1 MEYGPGTAYE
11 FPYLANWGSLNNNR
25 TTGYM
30 AWDAMG
36 LEEVQNQLNDAE
48 KYDISA
54 IDILLRFWKSASGE
68 LMVKVTGLHGLG
80 GEAVE
85 ADDVNIEYPDTLT
98 L

>member
-54 IDILLRFWKSASGE
+54 IDILLHFWKSYSIQNGYIFKSHSNRPSTPIKPPGS
-68 LMVKVTGLHGLG
+68 LF
-80 GEAVE
+80 
-85 ADDVNIEYPDTLT
+85 Y
-98 L
+98 